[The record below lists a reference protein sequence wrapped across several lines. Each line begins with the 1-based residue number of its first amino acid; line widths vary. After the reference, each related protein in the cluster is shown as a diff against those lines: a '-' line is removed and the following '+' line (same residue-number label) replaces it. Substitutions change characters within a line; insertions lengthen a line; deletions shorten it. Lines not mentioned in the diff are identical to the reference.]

1 MIHCAQDSSHV
12 SIEFKFVDIL
22 YILKLIHTERERE
35 RERERQR
42 DRKSPVCTLPHTPPH
57 QHSPWKIAAVGR
69 QLSIQQ
75 GSVLLRTCCFADMR
89 VKNPWLN
96 CCQTGPTKPF
106 WPYQLTK
113 GAFKQNV
120 SEKNMY
126 SMSMR
131 WISPGIQITN
141 EQNKTTTPKWNLT
154 REANNYCF
162 ARWFSMFHPWPLNFS
177 VETKRHWFFQLT
189 P

>member
-22 YILKLIHTERERE
+22 YILKLIHTERAG
-35 RERERQR
+35 ERERQR
-42 DRKSPVCTLPHTPPH
+42 DRKSPVYTFPHTPPH
-57 QHSPWKIAAVGR
+57 QHSPWKIAAVVGR

-96 CCQTGPTKPF
+96 CCQTGPIKPF
-106 WPYQLTK
+106 LALPTNKK

-120 SEKNMY
+120 SEKQY
-126 SMSMR
+126 RMSMR
-131 WISPGIQITN
+131 LISP
-141 EQNKTTTPKWNLT
+141 
-154 REANNYCF
+154 
-162 ARWFSMFHPWPLNFS
+162 
-177 VETKRHWFFQLT
+177 
-189 P
+189 